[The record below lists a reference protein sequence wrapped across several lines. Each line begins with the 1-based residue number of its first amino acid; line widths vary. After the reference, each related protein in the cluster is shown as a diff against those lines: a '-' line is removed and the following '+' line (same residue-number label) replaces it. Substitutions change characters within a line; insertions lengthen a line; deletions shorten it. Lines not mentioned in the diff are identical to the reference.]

1 MDRWFWYYIFKSL
14 LELKKKVVG
23 WLRKN
28 LMYCVVWVVEKVCW
42 VNNDD
47 ELDDMGDSDE
57 D

>member
-1 MDRWFWYYIFKSL
+1 MDRRFRYYIFKSL